1 MREMV
6 NESRWGGIETHTLT
20 YTSVAISKHT
30 PTHILTHM
38 YIHVY
43 TCIYLIILRR
53 TAVPFISRSTD
64 FVEVVT
70 NSKVDSLSYIYT

>member
-6 NESRWGGIETHTLT
+6 NESRWGGIETH
-20 YTSVAISKHT
+20 SVAISKHT
-30 PTHILTHM
+30 PTHILTHT

-43 TCIYLIILRR
+43 TRIFLIILRR
-53 TAVPFISRSTD
+53 TAVPFVSLGTD

-70 NSKVDSLSYIYT
+70 NSKLIHFLLYIYT